1 MPSADMFMTNTLAF
15 LETDSTQRRC
25 TGAAGRHPLLLVT
38 NVGANAVRV
47 GVKGSTLAAVG
58 TATQSDG
65 QCDLAPAAQVF
76 LTESFEYVS
85 TSDSSLRV
93 EALP

>member
-1 MPSADMFMTNTLAF
+1 MPSADMIMTSSLAL
-15 LETDSTQRRC
+15 LETDSTQRCC
-25 TGAAGRHPLLLVT
+25 TATVGRNPLLRVT
-38 NVGANAVRV
+38 NVGVNAVRV

-58 TATQSDG
+58 TPTQADG
-65 QCDLAPAAQVF
+65 QCDIAAGAHVF
-76 LTESFEYVS
+76 FTAAFEYKS